1 MKKITFILL
10 LSLISGTAFAQV
22 SESTASA
29 TANAAADIVSPIA
42 IESSQDLNFGKVAN
56 NAAGTVVVAT
66 DSDISTSTLSQIG
79 SITPTAA
86 SFNVTAA
93 DGFSYSIALPESVD
107 LTNGTV
113 NITVDGFNHDAEGNT
128 TGTGSEQTVGVGA
141 TLNVAA
147 NQGTGNYTGTFD
159 VTVTYE

>member
-10 LSLISGTAFAQV
+10 TLISGTVFAQV
-22 SESTASA
+22 TESTASA

-66 DSDISTSTLSQIG
+66 DSDVSTSTLSQIG

-86 SFNVTAA
+86 TFNVTAA
-93 DGFSYSIALPESVD
+93 DGFSYTIALPTSVN
-107 LTNGTV
+107 LTNGTEE
-113 NITVDGFNHDAEGNT
+113 ITVDEFKHDAVGNT
-128 TGTGSEQTVGVGA
+128 TGTGSAQTVGVGA

-147 NQGTGNYTGTFD
+147 SQGTGNYTGTFD

>member
-10 LSLISGTAFAQV
+10 ALISGTAFAQV

-56 NAAGTVVVAT
+56 NAAGTVVVGT
-66 DSDISTSTLSQIG
+66 DSDITDSSLSQIG

-93 DGFSYSIALPESVD
+93 DGFSYSIALPTSVD
-107 LTNGTV
+107 LSNGTED
-113 NITVDGFNHDAEGNT
+113 ITVDEFKHDAEGNT
-128 TGTGSEQTVGVGA
+128 TGTGSAQTVGVGA
-141 TLNVAA
+141 TLNVASSQA
-147 NQGTGNYTGTFD
+147 TGNYTGTFE